1 MKFIIVIALG
11 NKCPFLIIWEQ
22 YNSPRWELPVGIVQV
37 TIVLGGIVWGSCPGG
52 AVVRVAIIL
61 GNCPR
66 GNCPRTRVIFLRHH
80 GKFNDE
86 SNHLLFRGQISNAT
100 GTNYSRR

>member
-1 MKFIIVIALG
+1 MKFVIVIALG

-22 YNSPRWELPVGIVQV
+22 YNSPRWELPVGTVQV
-37 TIVLGGIVWGSCPGG
+37 TIVLGGIVWRQLSRG

-80 GKFNDE
+80 GKFNDIE
-86 SNHLLFRGQISNAT
+86 SLIISRPNKQCDR
-100 GTNYSRR
+100 N